1 MFFRKSKIIK
11 QQQEEIDYLRRM
23 NHEHN
28 YINRVTLNRERK
40 LLKENEQLKAELEMY
55 KSAIYRENE

>member
-1 MFFRKSKIIK
+1 MFGKKSKIIK

-23 NHEHN
+23 NNEHN
-28 YINRVTLNRERK
+28 VINRVTLSRERN
-40 LLKENEQLKAELEMY
+40 LVKENDRLKAELEIY

>member
-1 MFFRKSKIIK
+1 MFFRKSKVIK

-28 YINRVTLNRERK
+28 FINRVTLSRERK

>member
-1 MFFRKSKIIK
+1 MFFKKSKIIK

-28 YINRVTLNRERK
+28 FINRVTLSRERK

-55 KSAIYRENE
+55 KSAIYRKNE

>member
-1 MFFRKSKIIK
+1 MFGKKSKIIK

-23 NHEHN
+23 NNEHN
-28 YINRVTLNRERK
+28 VINRVTLRRERE
-40 LLKENEQLKAELEMY
+40 LMKENEQLKAELEMY

>member
-23 NHEHN
+23 NHDHN
-28 YINRVTLNRERK
+28 NINRWNIDAIQKLRRENK
-40 LLKENEQLKAELEMY
+40 ELKELLELY
-55 KSAIYRENE
+55 KSVIYRENE

>member
-1 MFFRKSKIIK
+1 MFSKKSKIIK

-23 NHEHN
+23 NNEHN
-28 YINRVTLNRERK
+28 VINRVTLRRERE
-40 LLKENEQLKAELEMY
+40 LMKENEQLKAELEMY

>member
-1 MFFRKSKIIK
+1 MFGKKSKVIK

-28 YINRVTLNRERK
+28 FINRVTLNRERK

>member
-1 MFFRKSKIIK
+1 MFFRKSKTIK

-28 YINRVTLNRERK
+28 FINRVTLSRERE